1 MKQEFLLTLNNMIKD
16 FKNDVDRGLSS
27 FPKSIP
33 SKYFYDQKGDALFVQ
48 IMHMPEYYVMRAE
61 LDIFKNQTKKIIES
75 LQLDVNTYFEL
86 IELGAGD
93 GLKTKKLLFLLD
105 KKKYNFD
112 YFPIDISQNA
122 LDKLEKS
129 INNELPGVSIKKKQ
143 GDYFK
148 ILDSLKKSHHYK
160 VIMFLGS
167 NIGNMND
174 EVASGFI
181 YKLGTN
187 LSRNDKLIIGVDL
200 IKPKFIVK
208 PAYDDSQGITSE
220 FNLNLLKRINN
231 ELGADFEVEKFR
243 HNVEY
248 SEKEGIVRSYLV
260 SSSEQKVSINEI
272 GKTYNFAKGE
282 KILTEISRKYNE
294 EIFNKIIY
302 NTDFKIIKI
311 LTDSKKYFSDY
322 VLTKK

>member
-1 MKQEFLLTLNNMIKD
+1 MIKN

-33 SKYFYDQKGDALFVQ
+33 SKYFYDQKGDALFVK

-61 LDIFKNQTKKIIES
+61 LDIFKNQTERIIDS

-105 KKKYNFD
+105 KKNYNFD

-148 ILDSLKKSHHYK
+148 ILDSLKNSHHFK
-160 VIMFLGS
+160 VVMFLGS
-167 NIGNMND
+167 NIGNMSD

-181 YKLGTN
+181 YKLGAN
-187 LSRNDKLIIGVDL
+187 LSRNDKLLIGVDL

-220 FNLNLLKRINN
+220 FNMNLLKRINN
-231 ELGADFEVEKFR
+231 ELGADFDVEKFS
-243 HNVEY
+243 HLVEY
-248 SEKEGIVRSYLV
+248 SEEEGIVRSYLV
-260 SSSEQKVSINEI
+260 SSSEQKVSINET
-272 GKTYNFAKGE
+272 GKTYNFAIGE

-302 NTDFKIIKI
+302 NTDFKISKV